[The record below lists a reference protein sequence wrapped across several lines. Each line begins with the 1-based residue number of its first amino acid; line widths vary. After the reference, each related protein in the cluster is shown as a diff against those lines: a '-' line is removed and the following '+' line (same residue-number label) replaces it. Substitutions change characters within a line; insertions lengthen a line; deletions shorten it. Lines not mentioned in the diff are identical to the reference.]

1 MQGQL
6 SRWDP
11 FNGFLSLR
19 KLLWIGHARIPLFS
33 LVSLAAPKSLGFP
46 IQSQSLAS
54 KGSSFPVL
62 LLEPLTTL
70 GLACWE
76 SRLLGI
82 SLGSCSRLHPKS
94 EQNALR
100 LFVAIRGDAR
110 KTERSPSQLSYARR
124 SRASHHGDG
133 FERTCPDRRPGEGR
147 PCEFGSKVRPELRGA
162 VGGQESGR
170 TQEESRPRRS
180 QSNGQG

>member
-1 MQGQL
+1 MDGDTLAFFFRRTSTCIDLAVAFSFPHPQGNLSLWGASVAQRNRETRGRAQGLFVSGLLCTPLVRHKQSKGNFQDGIL

-54 KGSSFPVL
+54 KGSSFPAL

-76 SRLLGI
+76 SHLDL
-82 SLGSCSRLHPKS
+82 
-94 EQNALR
+94 
-100 LFVAIRGDAR
+100 AR
-110 KTERSPSQLSYARR
+110 VYTRK
-124 SRASHHGDG
+124 ASKM
-133 FERTCPDRRPGEGR
+133 R
-147 PCEFGSKVRPELRGA
+147 
-162 VGGQESGR
+162 
-170 TQEESRPRRS
+170 
-180 QSNGQG
+180 